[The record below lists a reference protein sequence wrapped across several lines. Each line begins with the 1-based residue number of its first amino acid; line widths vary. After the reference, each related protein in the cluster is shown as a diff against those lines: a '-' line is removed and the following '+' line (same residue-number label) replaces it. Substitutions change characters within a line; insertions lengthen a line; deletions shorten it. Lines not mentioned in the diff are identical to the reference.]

1 MSLHAVLHESTGL
14 NPEINPLK
22 SFLSFFM
29 RIMCI
34 YAIASLLSELAS
46 VTADFKVRL
55 KNEGEKK

>member
-1 MSLHAVLHESTGL
+1 
-14 NPEINPLK
+14 
-22 SFLSFFM
+22 M

-55 KNEGEKK
+55 KNEGEKKWQV